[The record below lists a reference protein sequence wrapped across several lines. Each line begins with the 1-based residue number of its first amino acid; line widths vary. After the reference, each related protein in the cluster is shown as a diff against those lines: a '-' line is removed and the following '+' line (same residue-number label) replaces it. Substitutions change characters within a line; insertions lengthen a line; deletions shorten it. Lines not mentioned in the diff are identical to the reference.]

1 MDPEATLNQLEGPA
15 WVDPP
20 LHPLVDKRVRKL
32 GSVPLRELTGED
44 FALLIQH
51 RRALKTAVPLA
62 ITLIEEDLFAQGIFD
77 GDVLREL
84 VSLGD
89 AFWSVNPNLRSRLD
103 RLVPVALTRIGEL
116 DGVQRELL
124 EPRLRYYRDNM

>member
-1 MDPEATLNQLEGPA
+1 MDAEATLNQLEGPTWA
-15 WVDPP
+15 DPP
-20 LHPLVDKRVRKL
+20 LHPLVDKGVRKL

-44 FALLIQH
+44 FALLIQY
-51 RRALKTAVPLA
+51 RRALNTAVPLA

-89 AFWSVNPNLRSRLD
+89 TFWSANPNLRSRLD

-124 EPRLRYYRDNM
+124 EPRLRDYRDNM